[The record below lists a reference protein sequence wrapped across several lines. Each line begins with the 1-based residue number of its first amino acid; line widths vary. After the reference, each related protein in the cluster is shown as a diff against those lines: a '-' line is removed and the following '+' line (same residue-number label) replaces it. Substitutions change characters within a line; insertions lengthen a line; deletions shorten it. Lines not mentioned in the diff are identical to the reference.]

1 MPFFSPPLPLPTLID
16 LCLFLCPLY
25 VDCSAALTE
34 YSGKVVKQT
43 RFNPKALRAPEMYGE
58 VRHNKRP
65 HLSIGGSSVIHIYV

>member
-1 MPFFSPPLPLPTLID
+1 MH
-16 LCLFLCPLY
+16 
-25 VDCSAALTE
+25 VSAALTE

-65 HLSIGGSSVIHIYV
+65 HLGIRIHISGYRHISRSP